1 MSTNF
6 GLWDLKIVTPIGTQ
20 KVVLELSQ
28 HNGTIQGFA
37 RGDKETIPLIEPVLS
52 GNHLTWRQSITKP
65 MRLNLVFDVTIEG
78 DSLNGTSKAGRLP
91 ASKVTGTRI
100 GETT

>member
-1 MSTNF
+1 MSIF
-6 GLWDLKIVTPIGTQ
+6 GLWNLKIVTPIGTQ
-20 KVVLELSQ
+20 NVVLELSE

-37 RGDKETIPLIEPVLS
+37 KGDKETTPLIEPVLS

-78 DSLNGTSKAGRLP
+78 DALSGISKAGKLP
-91 ASKVTGTRI
+91 ASKVTGTRLSQAI
-100 GETT
+100 